1 MAANKAIVGLVS
13 TQRQAENIVRTLQ
26 LGGFSNDAISVLL
39 PDKLS
44 EREQALEPHAWTP
57 DGTLA
62 RAGAGGAI
70 GGTLGLLLGLGVL
83 AVPGL
88 GPLIVAGPIVATL
101 TSAATGAA
109 IGGIT
114 GALVG
119 LGIPEHDARNYEGKI
134 VRGGSIL
141 ISVHTLDAEERARAK
156 YILEAGG
163 ADDLVTVGEQ
173 RAPRTQWLSAQP

>member
-1 MAANKAIVGLVS
+1 MASNKAIVGLVA

-39 PDKLS
+39 PDNDA
-44 EREQALEPHAWTP
+44 REQVQSAPVKTA

-62 RAGAGGAI
+62 RASAGGAI

-114 GALVG
+114 GALIG

-134 VRGGSIL
+134 VGGGSIL
-141 ISVHTLDAEERARAK
+141 ISVHTTDAEERARAK

-173 RAPRTQWLSAQP
+173 KQPRPMWVSAQP

>member
-26 LGGFSNDAISVLL
+26 LGGFQNDAISVLL
-39 PDKLS
+39 PDRVS
-44 EREQALEPHAWTP
+44 EREHAQESHARTP

-62 RAGAGGAI
+62 RASAGGAI

-134 VRGGSIL
+134 VRGGNIL
-141 ISVHTLDAEERARAK
+141 ISVHTVDAEERARAK